1 MSVAQAMGRLRPK
14 QRKSNGCIEIYLNT
28 MSQKRWKLFEER
40 DEKACRLLV
49 DKGILVTAEHQKSFR
64 AVGTLHELYRWA
76 VTDPGCRIVALSNR
90 FGLRG
95 VSNCKACDRC
105 RGTPVAKTAVVAKRK
120 AATDTTS
127 ENKALQVL
135 RRLESV
141 CMFCNSDLCNGETCL
156 GPRACYKCGAKHFS
170 KDCNADLKAVL
181 ENRACYQCL
190 DLHSRRNYQSHEI
203 QKCPLKKR
211 LRRMLIEAWRN
222 DGTKKTFVCFVA
234 SIMCD
239 KEHFYRF
246 LATNTTNNK

>member
-1 MSVAQAMGRLRPK
+1 
-14 QRKSNGCIEIYLNT
+14 
-28 MSQKRWKLFEER
+28 
-40 DEKACRLLV
+40 
-49 DKGILVTAEHQKSFR
+49 
-64 AVGTLHELYRWA
+64 

-203 QKCPLKKR
+203 QKCPKEKESATTRIYSQTDIKNFRHRCTEKNSRVAIKNKR
-211 LRRMLIEAWRN
+211 CVPVIKGSNRAISKSERKPMLPFKGI
-222 DGTKKTFVCFVA
+222 
-234 SIMCD
+234 
-239 KEHFYRF
+239 RF
-246 LATNTTNNK
+246 SPSK

>member
-1 MSVAQAMGRLRPK
+1 M
-14 QRKSNGCIEIYLNT
+14 
-28 MSQKRWKLFEER
+28 
-40 DEKACRLLV
+40 
-49 DKGILVTAEHQKSFR
+49 
-64 AVGTLHELYRWA
+64 
-76 VTDPGCRIVALSNR
+76 TDPGCRIVALSNR

-211 LRRMLIEAWRN
+211 LRRMLIQAWRN
-222 DGTKKTFVCFVA
+222 DGTKKTFVSFVA